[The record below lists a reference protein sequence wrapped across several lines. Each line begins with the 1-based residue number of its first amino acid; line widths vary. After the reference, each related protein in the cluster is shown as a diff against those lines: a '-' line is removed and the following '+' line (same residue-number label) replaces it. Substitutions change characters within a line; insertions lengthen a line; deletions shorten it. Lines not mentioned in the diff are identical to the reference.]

1 MPKDGLGRTPLH
13 FSAWNGQEVVTKILI
28 DAVDSDK
35 NLVNLHSYKEN
46 NFSTPLDYAATYGH
60 ENIVKYLLKSS
71 ESTNIRID
79 TVNEN
84 GDNAFHQVCSHGHT
98 EIANVLLLKL

>member
-28 DAVDSDK
+28 DAVDIDK
-35 NLVNLHSYKEN
+35 NLVNLHSYKED

-60 ENIVKYLLKSS
+60 ENIVKILLEQICEEKTS
-71 ESTNIRID
+71 EMK
-79 TVNEN
+79 NECEVEQIS
-84 GDNAFHQVCSHGHT
+84 F
-98 EIANVLLLKL
+98 LRFL